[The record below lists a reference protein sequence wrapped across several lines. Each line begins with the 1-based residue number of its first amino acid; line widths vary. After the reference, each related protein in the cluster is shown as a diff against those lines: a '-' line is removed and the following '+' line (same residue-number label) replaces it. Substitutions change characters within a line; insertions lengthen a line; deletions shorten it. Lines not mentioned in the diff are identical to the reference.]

1 MPDGLTS
8 STTFKT
14 FARFRYS
21 TTGLLSD
28 GVTPMQPTG
37 EASDGEVED
46 YQIEVA
52 PFLASWGDA
61 PDPTYPTLQSS
72 DGAYH
77 LEPASGVPDLYLGNT
92 VTYAPDP
99 RAQPDGLQHSPA
111 TTGSISAACR

>member
-1 MPDGLTS
+1 
-8 STTFKT
+8 
-14 FARFRYS
+14 
-21 TTGLLSD
+21 
-28 GVTPMQPTG
+28 MQPTG

-77 LEPASGVPDLYLGNT
+77 LEPASGTADLYLGNSAP
-92 VTYAPDP
+92 TYAPDP
-99 RAQPDGLQHSPA
+99 VPSPRPSATPA
-111 TTGSISAACR
+111 TTGWISAACR